1 MLIDHKRTSPYIR
14 LINNL
19 KTHHRHQRTLS
30 LYFYPNETWC
40 LPNGEDENSSDK
52 VTIAMNKIYQEPT
65 KVKFYTEHLTYIC
78 FILTIKSISWTEMQI
93 KNWS

>member
-1 MLIDHKRTSPYIR
+1 MLIHHKKTSPYIR

-19 KTHHRHQRTLS
+19 KTHLRHQRTLS

-52 VTIAMNKIYQEPT
+52 VTITMNKIHQDPT
-65 KVKFYTEHLTYIC
+65 KFKFCTEHLTYI
-78 FILTIKSISWTEMQI
+78 FFHFYNKVYQL
-93 KNWS
+93 N

>member
-30 LYFYPNETWC
+30 LYYPNKTWC

-65 KVKFYTEHLTYIC
+65 KVKFYTEHLTYIY
-78 FILTIKSISWTEMQI
+78 FILTIKSISWTEMQR